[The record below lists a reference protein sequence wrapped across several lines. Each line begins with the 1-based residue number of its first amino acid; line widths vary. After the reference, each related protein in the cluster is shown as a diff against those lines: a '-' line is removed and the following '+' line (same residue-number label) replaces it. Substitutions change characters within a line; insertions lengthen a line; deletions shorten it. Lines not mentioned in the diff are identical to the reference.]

1 MKVPP
6 PEMPGKWGDLSARVW
21 SGLAMGVVGIGA
33 ILLGG
38 VWFQMLVIFVTA
50 VMVWEC
56 WIMIRGSSPV
66 SGMLL
71 AAGVA
76 SVMAAQVFGGPE
88 TREFLPLFLVAPL
101 VGILVLPRERL
112 TFAVFALSIQV
123 AGWWLAHV
131 RLDYGVT
138 WLLWLVGL
146 VVVTDV
152 AGYFAG
158 KALGGPRVWPRVS
171 PKKTWSG
178 TLAGWAASAVFGAG
192 VAVWAGDAAGLGAL
206 AALSVLL
213 SAASQAGDIAESA
226 IKRRAGIKD
235 SSALIPGHGGFL
247 DRFDGM
253 IGAALIVLLIGVV
266 AGFPPG
272 VS

>member
-123 AGWWLAHV
+123 AGWGLAHV

-158 KALGGPRVWPRVS
+158 KALGGPKFWPAVS
-171 PKKTWSG
+171 PKKTWAG
-178 TLAGWAASAVFGAG
+178 TVAGWAAAGGVGAFFAVLT
-192 VAVWAGDAAGLGAL
+192 AAGPWIVL
-206 AALSVLL
+206 LSVLL
-213 SAASQAGDIAESA
+213 SLAGQMGDIAESA
-226 IKRRAGIKD
+226 FKRRQGVKD
-235 SSALIPGHGGFL
+235 SSALIPGHGGLF
-247 DRFDGM
+247 DRFDALL
-253 IGAALIVLLIGVV
+253 GAALALLLV
-266 AGFPPG
+266 AGLTGLPG
-272 VS
+272 TAP